1 MGRGANITNLYTKA
15 RMKFMPFSDSF
26 QSSFKIKY
34 WFFARL
40 YTVYRVAVS
49 TCGFTPTIFSGLV
62 AVEMIIFIIT
72 LIHTMPHP
80 HKEHWH
86 NLLEVALFLDLL
98 FISTIS
104 LLTYASQAWGDDDT
118 NREVRPLVWLQLIA
132 MCLPIVFLVAYTAV
146 SAYQNL
152 KSRNFSNK
160 SLNSQSYKSLTDSQD
175 SMGFPACLLD

>member
-1 MGRGANITNLYTKA
+1 
-15 RMKFMPFSDSF
+15 
-26 QSSFKIKY
+26 
-34 WFFARL
+34 
-40 YTVYRVAVS
+40 
-49 TCGFTPTIFSGLV
+49 
-62 AVEMIIFIIT
+62 
-72 LIHTMPHP
+72 MPHP

-104 LLTYASQAWGDDDT
+104 LLTYASHAWGDDDT
-118 NREVRPLVWLQLIA
+118 NREVRPLVWLQFIA
-132 MCLPIVFLVAYTAV
+132 MCLSIVFLVAYTAV
-146 SAYQNL
+146 SAYQSL